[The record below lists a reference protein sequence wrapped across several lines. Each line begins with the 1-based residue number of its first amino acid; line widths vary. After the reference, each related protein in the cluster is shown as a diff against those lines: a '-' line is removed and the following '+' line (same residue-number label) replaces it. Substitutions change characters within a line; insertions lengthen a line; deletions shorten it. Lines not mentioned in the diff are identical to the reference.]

1 MTPLIDITFQIIVF
15 FMVVT
20 DMSVRQTEPVTLPPA
35 SMATLSRERETVVN
49 VLPDGR
55 IRIRGKTYGDGALEA
70 FFERQAGVERPL
82 LIRADR
88 SAPFESIQKVMMIAS
103 DRGQVTRLR
112 FAAIQ
117 E

>member
-15 FMVVT
+15 FMVVS
-20 DMSVRQTEPVTLPPA
+20 DMSARQTEPITLPPA
-35 SMATLSRERETVVN
+35 SMASLFRERATVVN

-55 IRIRGKTYGDGALEA
+55 VKIGGRTHGDGALEA
-70 FFERQAGVERPL
+70 FFEQRAGSDQPL

-103 DRGQVTRLR
+103 HRGQVTRLR
-112 FAAIQ
+112 FATIQ

>member
-1 MTPLIDITFQIIVF
+1 MTPMIDIVFQLIVF
-15 FMVVT
+15 FMLVS
-20 DMSVRQTEPVTLPPA
+20 DMSVKQTEPVTLPTA
-35 SMATLSRERETVVN
+35 SAAILSRERETVIN

-55 IRIRGKTYGDGALEA
+55 VKIGGRTHGDGALEA
-70 FFERQAGVERPL
+70 FFEQRAQADRPL

-103 DRGQVTRLR
+103 ARGQVTRLR